1 MEHRTLKEEVEVIED
16 VQEQMNNIDHKLG
29 YESNYETLLIFY
41 LAIKRLKTIQPKW
54 IFKVVRIPPLE
65 ENNFFHDRKIN

>member
-29 YESNYETLLIFY
+29 YESNYETLLKFY
-41 LAIKRLKTIQPKW
+41 LAVKRLKKVRPKYDLNGFLKLLESLLSKR
-54 IFKVVRIPPLE
+54 IF
-65 ENNFFHDRKIN
+65 FS

>member
-1 MEHRTLKEEVEVIED
+1 MEHHTLKEKIKILKD

-29 YESNYETLLIFY
+29 YESNYETLLKFY

-54 IFKVVRIPPLE
+54 ICRVARIPPLE
-65 ENNFFHDRKIN
+65 ENIFS

>member
-1 MEHRTLKEEVEVIED
+1 MEHRTLKEEVEIIED

-29 YESNYETLLIFY
+29 YESNYETLLKFY
-41 LAIKRLKTIQPKW
+41 LAIKRLKTVRPKW

-65 ENNFFHDRKIN
+65 ENIFS

>member
-1 MEHRTLKEEVEVIED
+1 MEHRTLKEEIKILKD

-29 YESNYETLLIFY
+29 YESNYETLLKFY

-54 IFKVVRIPPLE
+54 IFRVARIPPLE
-65 ENNFFHDRKIN
+65 ENIFS

>member
-1 MEHRTLKEEVEVIED
+1 MEHHTLKEVEVIED

-29 YESNYETLLIFY
+29 YESNYETLLKFY
-41 LAIKRLKTIQPKW
+41 LAIKRLKMVRPKW

-65 ENNFFHDRKIN
+65 ENIFS

>member
-29 YESNYETLLIFY
+29 YESNYETLLKFY
-41 LAIKRLKTIQPKW
+41 LAIKKTKNGTTQMD
-54 IFKVVRIPPLE
+54 F
-65 ENNFFHDRKIN
+65 

>member
-16 VQEQMNNIDHKLG
+16 VQEQMNNIDYKLG
-29 YESNYETLLIFY
+29 YESNYETLLKFY
-41 LAIKRLKTIQPKW
+41 LAIKRLKMVRPKW

-65 ENNFFHDRKIN
+65 ENIFS